1 LLRRS
6 LCLLPESAA
15 ATVRSRFVRI
25 GERWVIESSAIKL
38 SDGIATRD
46 RLIAQLDAAARAAEA
61 KRAAAVADAAVAH
74 AKLTAR
80 LAEAQSEAEAAVKV
94 GRTLV
99 ARRRAAE
106 ERAAAVEAMAD
117 ALRIQVEGL
126 QQQLVELSAQV
137 VQSAHAREQVLN
149 STVWKLTWPAR
160 RFADA
165 VKAAGRASR
174 SLRHRLRD
182 ICKRYR
188 FSAASES
195 GSIVG
200 DPIATAGPS
209 SSALRPHLSGGDAA
223 PCLRAPGE
231 VLQPDVAAA
240 IEKAPA
246 FETPLDLFDNRQVE
260 SASGLPAAVI
270 IWGQQSVELI
280 RDPWAA
286 ARWVLD
292 LLRDRAD
299 LRSRFPRA
307 LSDGAEGAFAAW
319 ITGKEGRCLHL
330 SDEARSHIAAAFAAE
345 PAARA
350 RQYYFWREDLRA
362 AIPLALLP
370 PGRCDFAGWLLR
382 NRNES
387 QLRLEEIW
395 WLLLQCAEDPAGEL
409 VRTYLF
415 TPAWQKAHPDGLT
428 LFGRDQF
435 ASWLSNYYGL
445 PEDAK
450 WLRSRPWP
458 VRLSALEHIRLAHA
472 ARDDWRL
479 VHPHAFR
486 TEPEAQAFITWL
498 ARDAPGLSWENRAWC
513 AARLQDGTAAGLAA
527 PGANIIGHFCYPS
540 GLRVSAEAIAEAIEL
555 AGGVVSRRDIRTLP
569 GDEPQHTDF
578 GGLEPHDVT
587 IIHVQPEPLFD
598 SAFDRSDL
606 MERMPRTYRI
616 AYWYWELE
624 AAPAYWAETAL
635 AVNEIWAATNFVADA
650 LRKVSPVP
658 VRTLFPGVRIGAFT
672 PRSRRAFGLHGREEG
687 RYAFLFSFHMASVM
701 ERKNPLGLI
710 RAFRKAFRPEEPVDL
725 VLKTTSFGRYD
736 AQVDELCTAAAGAN
750 IAVLDKVLTPEEIL
764 SLTDACDAYVSLH
777 RSEGLGLGM
786 AEAMLL
792 GKPVIATR
800 YSGNLDFMDDGNSL
814 LVDYDLVQLG
824 RPVPPYD
831 QDACWAEP
839 SIGHAAQLMRRLYD
853 NRPWAGQ
860 LGAAA
865 QRDARVRLAPAAAG
879 KRFMQR
885 LAEIKG
891 PPSSR
896 SDRA

>member
-1 LLRRS
+1 M
-6 LCLLPESAA
+6 
-15 ATVRSRFVRI
+15 
-25 GERWVIESSAIKL
+25 
-38 SDGIATRD
+38 SDGIAKRD
-46 RLIAQLDAAARAAEA
+46 ALIAQLDVATQAAEA
-61 KRAAAVADAAVAH
+61 KHAAAVADAAVAH

-80 LAEAQSEAEAAVKV
+80 LAEAKSEAEAAVKV

-106 ERAAAVEAMAD
+106 ERAAAIEAMAD
-117 ALRIQVEGL
+117 ALRTQVEGL
-126 QQQLVELSAQV
+126 QQQLVELSAEV
-137 VQSAHAREQVLN
+137 VQSARAREQVLN

-165 VKAAGRASR
+165 MKPAGRASC
-174 SLRHRLRD
+174 SVLRPLRD
-182 ICKRYR
+182 ICKRYC
-188 FSAASES
+188 FAAVSEPA
-195 GSIVG
+195 SIS
-200 DPIATAGPS
+200 DHIATAGPS
-209 SSALRPHLSGGDAA
+209 SSAPQPHRDGGDAMS
-223 PCLRAPGE
+223 CVRSPGE
-231 VLQPDVAAA
+231 VLQP
-240 IEKAPA
+240 KAPA
-246 FETPLDLFDNRQVE
+246 FEAPLDLFDNRQVE
-260 SASGLPAAVI
+260 IACGLPAAVI
-270 IWGQQSVELI
+270 IWERQSGELI

-286 ARWVLD
+286 VRWVLD
-292 LLRDRAD
+292 LLRDQAD
-299 LRSRFPRA
+299 LRSWFPRA
-307 LSDGAEGAFAAW
+307 LSDGAKGAFAAW
-319 ITGKEGRCLHL
+319 ITGEGGHCLRL
-330 SDEARSHIAAAFAAE
+330 SEEARSYIAAAFAAE

-350 RQYYFWREDLRA
+350 RQCYFWREDLRA
-362 AIPLALLP
+362 TIPLALLP
-370 PGRCDFAGWLLR
+370 PGRRDFAGWMLR
-382 NRNES
+382 HRDES

-415 TPAWQKAHPDGLT
+415 TPAWQEAHPDGLT

-435 ASWLSNYYGL
+435 ASWLSNHYTL
-445 PEDAK
+445 SEDAE
-450 WLRSRPWP
+450 WLKSRAWP
-458 VRLSALEHIRLAHA
+458 VRLSAQEQIRLAYA

-498 ARDAPGLSWENRAWC
+498 RRDTPGLSWENRAWC

-527 PGANIIGHFCYPS
+527 LGANIIGHFCYPS
-540 GLRVSAEAIAEAIEL
+540 GLRVSAEALAEAIEL
-555 AGGVVSRRDIRTLP
+555 AGGTVARRDIRTLP
-569 GDEPQHTDF
+569 GDEPQHTEF
-578 GGLEPHDVT
+578 GGLEPHDAT

-624 AAPAYWAETAL
+624 AVPAYWAETAL

-650 LRKVSPVP
+650 LRKVAPVP

-672 PRSRRAFGLHGREEG
+672 PRSRRAFGLRCREEG
-687 RYAFLFSFHMASVM
+687 RYAFLFSFHMDSVM
-701 ERKNPLGLI
+701 ERKNPFGLI
-710 RAFRKAFRPEEPVDL
+710 RAFRRAFRPEEPVDL
-725 VLKTTSFGRYD
+725 VLKTTSFGRHD
-736 AQVDELCTAAAGAN
+736 AQVEELRAAAAGAN

-831 QDACWAEP
+831 EQACWAEP
-839 SIGHAAQLMRRLYD
+839 STVHAAQLMRRLYD
-853 NRPWAGQ
+853 NRPWASE

-865 QRDARVRLAPAAAG
+865 QRYARVRLAPAAAG
-879 KRFMQR
+879 KRILQR
-885 LAEIKG
+885 LAEIK
-891 PPSSR
+891 
-896 SDRA
+896 RATRLPQ